1 MIYDTL
7 KYVAY
12 RLCGNLDKVPVVQHA
27 DELGS
32 CTVEL
37 LLDDMWASQPL
48 WYVLTV
54 LKLAVD

>member
-7 KYVAY
+7 KYIAY

-37 LLDDMWASQPL
+37 LLDDM
-48 WYVLTV
+48 
-54 LKLAVD
+54 

>member
-1 MIYDTL
+1 MEMIYDTL

-27 DELGS
+27 ELGS

-37 LLDDMWASQPL
+37 LLDDM
-48 WYVLTV
+48 
-54 LKLAVD
+54 